1 MRVPKIPLG
10 VTALLLACF
19 GCGQGGPPQ
28 GETAD
33 EAQAEAEGSGAGR
46 LVIVGG
52 ALQTENTPVY
62 QAVLDGVDGDGP
74 ICVFPTASGDP
85 QESMDDY
92 VSNFNALGGVG
103 AAEGILL
110 AVDNGHMADDPAL
123 AARVR
128 ACGGFFFTGGSQ
140 SRIMDVFKPQGGTTL
155 AFDALRERFQ
165 AGAVVA
171 GSSAGAAI
179 MTDPMIAG
187 GGSLDALDFGL
198 RAGSDGEGVWLRE
211 GMGFMDT
218 GLVDQHFLAR
228 GRWAR
233 LMVAVLNSET
243 DSLGFGID
251 ENTALVVEGDSVLV
265 IGESGVVFLD
275 ARDAGPEFQGNGGY
289 GIRLFLLGRGDVV
302 DLASGQVTSEP
313 SKLPLTT
320 EDGALFQ
327 NPDVDLFSRW
337 TLLHVLTELATT
349 TDARVTFSQAD
360 HFIELRK
367 EPGFRALSWEGMG
380 IEDTPLG
387 LSVGPFVL
395 SVWRE

>member
-10 VTALLLACF
+10 VTALLLACL
-19 GCGQGGPPQ
+19 GCGEGGPPQ

-33 EAQAEAEGSGAGR
+33 EALAEGSGAGR

-92 VSNFNALGGVG
+92 VSKFNALGGAG
-103 AAEGILL
+103 AAEGIFL
-110 AVDNGHMADDPAL
+110 AVENGQMADDPTL
-123 AARVR
+123 AVRVR

-155 AFDALRERFQ
+155 AFDALWERFQ
-165 AGAVVA
+165 AGAVVS

-179 MTDPMIAG
+179 MTNPMIAG
-187 GGSLDALDFGL
+187 GGSLDALEFGL

-211 GMGFMDT
+211 GMGFMDS
-218 GLVDQHFLAR
+218 GPVDQHFLAR

-233 LMVAVLNSET
+233 LMVAVLAPET
-243 DSLGFGID
+243 DSFGFGID
-251 ENTALVVEGDSVLV
+251 ENTALVVEGDSVVV
-265 IGESGVVFLD
+265 IGESGVVFMD
-275 ARDAGPEFQGNGGY
+275 ARDAGPGAQGNGGY

-302 DLASGQVTSEP
+302 DLASGQVTPEP

-327 NPDVDLFSRW
+327 NSDVDLFSRR
-337 TLLHVLTELATT
+337 TLLHVLTELATV
-349 TDARVTFSQAD
+349 TDSQVTFSQD
-360 HFIELRK
+360 GHVVELLK

-380 IEDTPLG
+380 IEDTPSG
-387 LSVGPFVL
+387 LFVGPFVL
-395 SVWRE
+395 KVWRK